1 MSIQSLARRA
11 PLLALLAAVVIA
23 AAAAVGATAATR
35 SSAATAPGLA
45 DARAVVAAALTRP
58 KGIGL
63 KTPIGKVVPKG
74 KKLVFISCGV
84 TACAQQGPIVAT
96 AAKSLGWTSTTVN
109 TDGSPQQLQAAMESA
124 IRTGASAIILNA
136 LSRSVVEPQIQKA
149 KAKGIPVV
157 TCCSID
163 KIGNGLVYNTSTN
176 TQNTTIGK
184 YLAAWVV
191 ADSQGSANS
200 LYVNISAFQIL
211 GGLGVSYRSW
221 LKKWCP
227 ACGSDTIDIPLSGLN
242 DVPNT
247 IVSYLRSHPD
257 TNYVTLSVM
266 SLQAPGLN
274 AALRAAGLSGKVK
287 IIGQG
292 PDVPQI
298 QEIQAGTL
306 HAGVP
311 FDYYVVDYLM
321 VDALARTFA
330 RVKVPSTPPP
340 FWLVTK
346 ANAPNV
352 TTIFPVVTTYKP
364 QFLTL
369 WGKRK

>member
-1 MSIQSLARRA
+1 MSIHSLARRA
-11 PLLALLAAVVIA
+11 PLLALLATVVIA
-23 AAAAVGATAATR
+23 AIAAVSAGAAGRTE
-35 SSAATAPGLA
+35 AATAPGLA
-45 DARAVVAAALTRP
+45 DAKAVVAAAAKRP
-58 KGIGL
+58 KSIGL
-63 KTPIGKVVPKG
+63 TTAVGKPIPKG

-84 TACAQQGPIVAT
+84 TACAQQGSIIAT
-96 AAKSLGWTSTTVN
+96 AAKSLGWSSKSVN
-109 TDGSPQQLQAAMESA
+109 TDGSPQQLQAAFESA
-124 IRTGASAIILNA
+124 IRSGASAIILNA
-136 LSRSVVEPQIQKA
+136 LSRSVLEPQIQKA

-163 KIGNGLVYNTSTN
+163 KIGNGLVFNTSTN

-191 ADSQGSANS
+191 ADSQGAGNS

-227 ACGSDTIDIPLSGLN
+227 DCGSDTIDIPLSGLN

-274 AALRAAGLSGKVK
+274 AALKAAGLAGKVK
-287 IIGQG
+287 VIGQG

-321 VDALARTFA
+321 VDALARTFTK
-330 RVKVPSTPPP
+330 VKVPATPPP

-352 TTIFPVVTTYKP
+352 TTIFPVVVTYKP
-364 QFLTL
+364 QFLRL
-369 WGKRK
+369 WGTTT

>member
-1 MSIQSLARRA
+1 MSIQALARRA
-11 PLLALLAAVVIA
+11 PLLALLATVVIA
-23 AAAAVGATAATR
+23 GFAAVSAGAADGSRT
-35 SSAATAPGLA
+35 ATAPGLA
-45 DARAVVAAALTRP
+45 DAKAVVAAAITRP
-58 KGIGL
+58 KSIGL
-63 KTPIGKVVPKG
+63 TKPVGKPIPRG
-74 KKLVFISCGV
+74 KKLVFVSCGV
-84 TACAQQGPIVAT
+84 TACAQQGPIVAA
-96 AAKSLGWTSTTVN
+96 AAKSLGWTSKSVN
-109 TDGSPQQLQAAMESA
+109 TDGSPQQLQAAFEAA

-136 LSRSVVEPQIQKA
+136 ISRSVLEPQIQKA

-191 ADSQGSANS
+191 ADSQGDANS

-227 ACGSDTIDIPLSGLN
+227 ACGSETIDIPLSGLN

-257 TNYVTLSVM
+257 INYVTLSVM

-274 AALRAAGLSGKVK
+274 AALKAAGLSGKVK

-306 HAGVP
+306 QAGVP
-311 FDYYVVDYLM
+311 FDYYTVDYLM
-321 VDALARTFA
+321 VDALARTFVG
-330 RVKVPSTPPP
+330 VKVPATPPP

-364 QFLTL
+364 QFLRL
-369 WGKRK
+369 WTKT